1 VDRITVSWPNV
12 PEKPELLLS
21 PNHNFSLCTG
31 LPGKSHG
38 QAQAMSQ
45 AEGDFE
51 AAVYASRFGGGSLN
65 LFGTVSTKTSS
76 NCPLMASRGFAAWG
90 DTSPARRRGGAI
102 KAGARKPRSNIDLN
116 HFRQKSCLFWP
127 LEPRRGDAYTTPG
140 MQGRAALNGLAHKW
154 PSNPMDVAGPSRHL
168 RTWLKLREQAPSVSS
183 LRNLIP

>member
-1 VDRITVSWPNV
+1 
-12 PEKPELLLS
+12 
-21 PNHNFSLCTG
+21 
-31 LPGKSHG
+31 
-38 QAQAMSQ
+38 MSQ

-127 LEPRRGDAYTTPG
+127 LEPRPGKWLPDAHQRKEEPFPPQVTAFYVESCRDISG
-140 MQGRAALNGLAHKW
+140 QEM
-154 PSNPMDVAGPSRHL
+154 
-168 RTWLKLREQAPSVSS
+168 
-183 LRNLIP
+183 I